1 MLGAKAAAA
10 GDPATALDLAAFRAA
25 PLTREPFEF
34 LVLPDFVRAEARS
47 AIGRDYPRVRRGG
60 SYPLEVVRHGP
71 AFAELVRQLNGS
83 EMRQAFEEK
92 FATDLAQR
100 PTMVTV
106 RGHCAARDSVI
117 HVDSKTKLITVL
129 IYLNPGWR
137 HQGGRLRLLRSATDL
152 EDAIVDVAPED
163 GMLVAFRPS
172 HNSYH
177 GHTQFVGQR
186 RVVQF
191 NWVTEATVVRREIRR
206 HRLSAWIKAM
216 LPAPSA

>member
-1 MLGAKAAAA
+1 MTGARPTAAD
-10 GDPATALDLAAFRAA
+10 DPATALDLAAFRAA

-34 LVLPDFVRAEARS
+34 LVLADFVRAEARP
-47 AIGRDYPRVRRGG
+47 AIGRDYPSVRRGG
-60 SYPLEVVRHGP
+60 SYPLEVLRHGP
-71 AFAELVRQLNGS
+71 AFAELVRQLNGA
-83 EMRQAFEEK
+83 EMRRAFEEK
-92 FATDLAQR
+92 FAIDLAQR

-106 RGHCAARDSVI
+106 RGHCAARDGGI
-117 HVDSKTKLITVL
+117 HVDSKTKLVTVL

-137 HQGGRLRLLRSATDL
+137 HQGGRLRLLRSATNL
-152 EDAIVDVAPED
+152 EDAIVEVAPED

-191 NWVTEATVVRREIRR
+191 NWVTEAAVVRRETRR
-206 HRLSAWIKAM
+206 HRLSAWVKTM
-216 LPAPSA
+216 LPARSA

>member
-1 MLGAKAAAA
+1 MTGAAPAA
-10 GDPATALDLAAFRAA
+10 GSDRATALDLAAFRAA
-25 PLTREPFEF
+25 PLVREPFEF
-34 LVLPDFVRAEARS
+34 LVLADFVRAEARP
-47 AIGRDYPRVRRGG
+47 AIGRDYPSVRRGG

-92 FATDLAQR
+92 FAIDLKQR

-106 RGHCAARDSVI
+106 RGHCAAHDGGI

-137 HQGGRLRLLRSATDL
+137 HPGGRLRLLRSGTDL
-152 EDAIVDVAPED
+152 DDAIVEVAPED
-163 GMLVAFRPS
+163 GMLVAFRPG

-177 GHTQFVGQR
+177 GHTQFVGER

-206 HRLSAWIKAM
+206 HRLSAWVKAI
-216 LPAPSA
+216 LPARSG